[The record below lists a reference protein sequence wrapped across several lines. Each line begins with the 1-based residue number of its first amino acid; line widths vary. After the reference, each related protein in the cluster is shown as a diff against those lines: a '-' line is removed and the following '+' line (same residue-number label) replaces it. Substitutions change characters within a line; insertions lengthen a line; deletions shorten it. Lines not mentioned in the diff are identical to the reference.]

1 MPEVLISFSP
11 YLIYQTSHS
20 LIGMKERNVKSE
32 TDSEGFYLL
41 DFLGFKSL
49 VEPADNKSKG

>member
-1 MPEVLISFSP
+1 MIILSLP
-11 YLIYQTSHS
+11 YLNYPTSHS
-20 LIGMKERNVKSE
+20 SIGMKERNVKSE